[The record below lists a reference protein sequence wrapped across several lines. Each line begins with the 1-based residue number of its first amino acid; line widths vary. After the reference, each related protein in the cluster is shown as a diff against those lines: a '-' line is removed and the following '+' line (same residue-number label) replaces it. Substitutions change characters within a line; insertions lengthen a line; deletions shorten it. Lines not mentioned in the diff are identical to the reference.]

1 MKEKRFWKIGKGKIL
16 GPKDYL
22 IMGILNVTPDSFYDG
37 GRYLKLDDALVHAQ
51 RLLQEGADIIDVGGE
66 STRPFSQRVSLEE
79 ELDRVLPV
87 IKKVIQKFPEA
98 IISIDTY
105 KAKVAERALEE
116 GALIVNDISACRFDP
131 ELLDVVVEFK
141 PGYVL
146 MHTLGKPEDMQ
157 KAPYYE
163 NVIEDLLKFF
173 DKNLNM
179 LVKAGVPEENIV
191 LDPGIGF
198 GKLLEHNLMILREI
212 ERFYIFGR
220 PVLVGLSNKSMWEK
234 MLGLKKDER
243 QTATQVATALLL
255 EKGVFIHRVHEVLLT
270 RQTAAIVSALAK

>member
-1 MKEKRFWKIGKGKIL
+1 MREKRFWKIGRGRIL
-16 GPKDYL
+16 GPKNYL

-37 GRYLKLDDALVHAQ
+37 GRYLKLDDAVAHAQ
-51 RLLQEGADIIDVGGE
+51 RLIREGADIIDIGGE
-66 STRPFSQRVSLEE
+66 STRPFSQRVSLLE
-79 ELDRVLPV
+79 ELNRVIPV
-87 IKKVIQKFPEA
+87 IKRIMQKFPEA
-98 IISIDTY
+98 VISTDTY
-105 KAKVAERALEE
+105 KAKVAEKALEE

-131 ELLDVVVEFK
+131 ELLDVVVQYK

-157 KAPYYE
+157 KNPYYE
-163 NVIEDLLKFF
+163 NVIEDLLRFF
-173 DKNLNM
+173 DKKLNM

-198 GKLLEHNLMILREI
+198 GKLLEHNLTILKEI

-255 EKGVFIHRVHEVLLT
+255 EKGVFVHRVHEVLLT